1 MAEHT
6 EGDQSWDTSG
16 SSAVTA
22 ENDVNPSGAEGAAAS
37 ILLLGSQVEKRR
49 VSCYVSSKGR
59 AESGSGRGITSCP
72 PRIVRTVNTGIVSF
86 LRPKCLFSALHVYF
100 LIHSSGYRWETGR
113 GPHSP

>member
-37 ILLLGSQVEKRR
+37 ILIGL
-49 VSCYVSSKGR
+49 SS
-59 AESGSGRGITSCP
+59 
-72 PRIVRTVNTGIVSF
+72 
-86 LRPKCLFSALHVYF
+86 
-100 LIHSSGYRWETGR
+100 
-113 GPHSP
+113 